1 MLIYL
6 SGLNV
11 YVNFVIAH
19 DLTIFCLLFSFYRI
33 KLNFVWFFNN
43 RFCVFMLANKIEMI
57 ETVFDH
63 SREML
68 VSLES
73 RVHLGHLEL
82 MAFLATEAHRYLPKA
97 KRFVRFYI
105 LYRLSVQW

>member
-1 MLIYL
+1 LFGSLII
-6 SGLNV
+6 V
-11 YVNFVIAH
+11 
-19 DLTIFCLLFSFYRI
+19 
-33 KLNFVWFFNN
+33 
-43 RFCVFMLANKIEMI
+43 FCVFMLANKIEMI

-97 KRFVRFYI
+97 KCFVSI
-105 LYRLSVQW
+105 LHALSSVSAMVRCKTCV